1 MDVRLDH
8 RQALVTGSTGGL
20 GTAIAAAL
28 AASGAFVV
36 VSGRNID
43 RGRALVERIER
54 EGGAAAF
61 VLSDLAA
68 GDAAVRELAD
78 RATEAAGGHLD
89 ILVNNAAMLLTP
101 APSGEVPAEL
111 IRAALEV
118 NVVAPFVLTGALVP
132 AMAERGTGAV
142 VNIGSSS
149 GLVGMARS
157 ALYGTTKAAIHA
169 MTRNWA
175 AEWAPAGVR
184 VNTVAPGPTATDQNL
199 AAAESLA
206 PIVSR
211 IPSGRM
217 SALDEVAAAVV
228 FLASDFASGIH
239 GATLSVDGGFTAA

>member
-1 MDVRLDH
+1 MDVRLDR

-36 VSGRNID
+36 ITGRNID

-68 GDAAVRELAD
+68 GDAAVRELAE
-78 RATEAAGGHLD
+78 RASEAAGGHLD

-101 APSGEVPAEL
+101 TPSGEVPAEL
-111 IRAALEV
+111 IRAAFEV

-132 AMAERGTGAV
+132 AMAERGSGSV

-149 GLVGMARS
+149 AVVGAGGS

-175 AEWAPAGVR
+175 AEWAGAGVR
-184 VNTVAPGPTATDQNL
+184 VNTVAPGPTMTDRNL
-199 AAAESLA
+199 AAAEQLA
-206 PIVSR
+206 PTVSR

-217 SALDEVAAAVV
+217 SAPEEVAAAVV
-228 FLASDFASGIH
+228 FLASEFASGIH
-239 GATLSVDGGFTAA
+239 GATLTVDGGFTVA

>member
-1 MDVRLDH
+1 MRLDH
-8 RQALVTGSTGGL
+8 RRALVTGSTGGL

-54 EGGAAAF
+54 DGGGAAF
-61 VLSDLAA
+61 VPSDLAA
-68 GDAAVRELAD
+68 GDAGVRELAD

-118 NVVAPFVLTGALVP
+118 NVVAPFVLTGTLVP

-149 GLVGMARS
+149 ALVGMARS
-157 ALYGTTKAAIHA
+157 ALYGTTKAAVHA
-169 MTRNWA
+169 LTRNWA

-184 VNTVAPGPTATDQNL
+184 VNTVAPGPTATDLNL
-199 AAAESLA
+199 AAAERLA